1 MYAAE
6 LVPVDLLVF
15 VAVLVDD
22 FFAIKLFHYHVPVQC
37 GCRKTFELGLTAIV
51 AGALRTRC
59 IPNIHTGVR
68 MYVAVL
74 VVTPQSV
81 AFVFVESNYMR

>member
-37 GCRKTFELGLTAIV
+37 GCE
-51 AGALRTRC
+51 TRQADTHEIWLYQAHNC
-59 IPNIHTGVR
+59 SFNECGI
-68 MYVAVL
+68 
-74 VVTPQSV
+74 
-81 AFVFVESNYMR
+81 